1 MLFVGLFT
9 VGLAVLL
16 ALILLIVTDTERA
29 ALTHDNDEDIDSIT
43 LAYRQEGIGEA
54 SEVVRQLLGE
64 PRRASGVRPTTYLL
78 IRDSKGQ
85 DLVGNISGLART
97 LGTLYVP
104 VDDNGRALAA
114 DGAQPRGVRVLGR
127 GLLLGEGYYVF
138 VGRDTANLTAARDR
152 IVDAFL
158 LILVG
163 AVIVAGVGGTV
174 LALRLTRR
182 VDLIARTCEGIIE
195 GRFDARIPLQGRGH
209 EWDRLSRAINEML
222 SRISALLANLQQV
235 SSDVAHDLR
244 TPLTRM
250 RNRLEE
256 AQARSVTSEEY
267 SSAVSRAIEDTD
279 GLLAMFAALLRISQV
294 ESGTRLAGFAPVQL
308 TELLRKAYELYRPV
322 AEDNEQQLSADL
334 ASEVSIEG
342 DQELLLQ
349 MFSNLIE
356 NAICHTPPGSLIRIT
371 LKAQDNLTVASVT
384 DTGPGIPAAEIDKVT
399 RRFYRLSRSRSEPGH
414 GLGLALVAA
423 TAQLHGA
430 ILRLED
436 AKPGLAVAVVFEQSA
451 ER

>member
-9 VGLAVLL
+9 VGIAVLL
-16 ALILLIVTDTERA
+16 AVILWIVTDAQRV
-29 ALTHDNDEDIDSIT
+29 ALTHDNDEDIDSIIVGF
-43 LAYRQEGIGEA
+43 RQEGIDEA

-64 PRRASGVRPTTYLL
+64 PRRAGVRPTTYLQ
-78 IRDSKGQ
+78 IKDAEGH
-85 DLVGNISGLART
+85 DLVGNLPGLEHR
-97 LGTLYVP
+97 LGEFSVL
-104 VDDNGRALAA
+104 VDDEGRVARSSPTGAA
-114 DGAQPRGVRVLGR
+114 RIGVLGKGVALDPR
-127 GLLLGEGYYVF
+127 YYVF
-138 VGRDTANLTAARDR
+138 VGRDTANLTAARNR

-158 LILVG
+158 WILAG
-163 AVIVAGVGGTV
+163 AVIVACVGGTL
-174 LALRLTRR
+174 LAQRLTRR
-182 VDLIARTCEGIIE
+182 VDLIARTCEGIVE
-195 GRFDARIPLQGRGH
+195 GRFDARIPIQGRGH

-256 AQARSVTSEEY
+256 ARSRSVTSAEY

-279 GLLAMFAALLRISQV
+279 ELLAMFSSLLRISQV
-294 ESGTRLAGFAPVQL
+294 EAGTRLAGFAAIKI
-308 TELLRKAYELYRPV
+308 TELLRKAYEIYRPV
-322 AEDNEQQLSADL
+322 AEDHGQRLVADL
-334 ASEVSIEG
+334 EQDLVIAG
-342 DQELLLQ
+342 DAELLLQ

-356 NAICHTPPGSLIRIT
+356 NAIGHTPKGSLIRMT
-371 LKAQDNLTVASVT
+371 LKTQGGTVTAAVVDN
-384 DTGPGIPAAEIDKVT
+384 GPGIPAGEIDKVT

-430 ILRLED
+430 TLKLGD
-436 AKPGLAVAVVFEQSA
+436 AKPGLRVEIAFHRHADL
-451 ER
+451 